1 MKRLLMLMFFIPVL
15 SFSVFSQITKTQAM
29 FLYNFS
35 RLIKWPEVNT
45 QGDFIFGVLGNQEV
59 YNDLVA
65 ITTGKKVGTQSITV
79 KLFKDLN
86 QITFCH
92 VLFVANNKLE
102 QFDDIVSR
110 VQNKSSLIV
119 TEKKGMLHS
128 GSTIDFVIA
137 ENKLRYMVSEEN
149 ARKNNLVL
157 SRNLQD
163 MAFTD

>member
-45 QGDFIFGVLGNQEV
+45 QGDFIFGVLGNQDV
-59 YNDLVA
+59 YNDLVT
-65 ITTGKKVGTQSITV
+65 ITTGKKVGTQSIVV
-79 KLFKDLN
+79 KMFKDPN
-86 QITFCH
+86 QITTCH
-92 VLFVANNKLE
+92 VLFIANNKLE
-102 QFDDIVSR
+102 QFNAILNR
-110 VQNKSSLIV
+110 VHNKSSLIV
-119 TEKKGMLHS
+119 TEKKGMLQS

-163 MAFTD
+163 MALTD